1 MQIWRKLAPDGR
13 PLDLSTP
20 EGEAAVDRLLTVEK
34 PPLLCGSP
42 PCEKFAVFQHILTD
56 KRDQAKMAPDLK
68 EARRH
73 VRVAARQQTT
83 VGGRTIPS
91 PRAPL
96 ERIKLEGAR
105 DGRVGGG
112 SSMLRCAWRH
122 MCLGHGGW
130 RGRWQP
136 RPHEEAHRLVDQ
148 QPSYCGSLVHTEEDT
163 AT

>member
-1 MQIWRKLAPDGR
+1 MRGL
-13 PLDLSTP
+13 
-20 EGEAAVDRLLTVEK
+20 RL
-34 PPLLCGSP
+34 
-42 PCEKFAVFQHILTD
+42 FQHILTD

-73 VRVAARQQTT
+73 VRVAARRQTT

-112 SSMLRCAWRH
+112 SSMFTLCVEPYVPGAWWWMART
-122 MCLGHGGW
+122 MGTQATRGGTQA
-130 RGRWQP
+130 G
-136 RPHEEAHRLVDQ
+136 
-148 QPSYCGSLVHTEEDT
+148 
-163 AT
+163 